1 MIHLYHEYSR
11 SIRVGDLD
19 AYINC
24 LPKIANYFFAL
35 NHPNYSR
42 WTVKYH
48 DNLLRMP
55 ETHPQVYAEFKK
67 GGFSIKRT
75 KKSFSGSPIDLTLE
89 QTINADSACSSA
101 SSGFPSSRHT
111 AARTMRHSPV
121 GSSRSIP
128 PSARFLAICNE

>member
-1 MIHLYHEYSR
+1 MEKLLLKFWFNYIKMIHLYHEYSR

-55 ETHPQVYAEFKK
+55 ETHPEVYAEFKK

-89 QTINADSACSSA
+89 QSMQMPLVK
-101 SSGFPSSRHT
+101 G
-111 AARTMRHSPV
+111 
-121 GSSRSIP
+121 
-128 PSARFLAICNE
+128 LE